1 MSRSLYFCLFI
12 ALAVV
17 ADARAAEKKSCTSRL
32 RSPRRVTHVWVP
44 KPGELKKKVAPKAAC
59 ATTCVPQVQTTTA
72 WQAVPTVVNVP
83 QVNTVMTTQWQYQQQ
98 TRTVMQ
104 PVARTVVTPVSVP
117 VQTYET
123 RTGIQQVVRNVP
135 VQVQRAV
142 TTSCQCTQQVAGFA
156 AAVTVSQPTTQF
168 VTTVEHRPQVVNQQV
183 SYQVP
188 VTRYATQYQQR
199 QVVDYQPVQ
208 QTVNVPVAVQVPVQQ
223 VTSVP
228 TVQYRYV
235 PTQVSVT
242 R

>member
-1 MSRSLYFCLFI
+1 MSRSLFVCLFS
-12 ALAVV
+12 ALLASTNVQG
-17 ADARAAEKKSCTSRL
+17 AEKKSCTSRL
-32 RSPRRVTHVWVP
+32 PRRVTHVWVP
-44 KPGELKKKVAPKAAC
+44 KPGEVKKAAPAKVAC
-59 ATTCVPQVQTTTA
+59 ATACLPQVQTTTA
-72 WQAVPTVVNVP
+72 WQAVPTLVNVP
-83 QVNTVMTTQWQYQQQ
+83 HVNTVMTTQWQYQQRTQ
-98 TRTVMQ
+98 TVMQ
-104 PVARTVVTPVSVP
+104 PVTRTVVMPVSVP

-142 TTSCQCTQQVAGFA
+142 TTSCRCTQQVAGFG
-156 AAVTVSQPTTQF
+156 AAVTASQPTTQF

-208 QTVNVPVAVQVPVQQ
+208 QTVNVPFAVQVPVQQ

-235 PTQVSVT
+235 PTQVPVI